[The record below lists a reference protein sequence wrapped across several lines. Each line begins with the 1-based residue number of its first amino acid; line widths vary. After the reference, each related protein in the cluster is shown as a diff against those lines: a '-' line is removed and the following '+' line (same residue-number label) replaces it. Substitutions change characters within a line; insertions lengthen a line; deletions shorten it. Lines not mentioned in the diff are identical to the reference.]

1 MMFAEADPTRP
12 RVLLEHVVRD
22 DDVGSAEERERLLSA
37 MAEVLASQADGAGLE
52 VTRGWIGRTTEG
64 WRVAIVA
71 QERR

>member
-1 MMFAEADPTRP
+1 
-12 RVLLEHVVRD
+12 
-22 DDVGSAEERERLLSA
+22 